1 MTLEEQIRSNRIR
14 SGMLVLCFGLVF
26 VGIGA
31 AVQAVYGGNA
41 LIIIAAIAF
50 AYALF
55 AWFANGSMIASW
67 TGARPVTKDEYPE
80 LVRAV
85 ENASIGAGL
94 AQTPQVRVVDDPCPN
109 AFAAGGSP
117 KTAYICAT
125 SGLLQMM
132 DKRELEAVVAHEVGH
147 IRDRDVRLMSLAAVL
162 VGVVALVADIA
173 LRLAFFGGL
182 GGGRR
187 RSGGGNPILIIVG
200 IAGLII
206 APIAAFGIQMALS
219 RRREYMADEAS
230 AEITGDP
237 EGLALALWKLKED
250 TTELRHVNRATAHL
264 YIETPLNNASGIRSA
279 LSGLFDTHP
288 SLDARIE
295 SLEKMGGF
303 KITDLVGTASA

>member
-14 SGMLVLCFGLVF
+14 SGMLVLSFGLVF

-31 AVQAVYGGNA
+31 AVQAVYGGEA

-50 AYALF
+50 VYALVS
-55 AWFANGSMIASW
+55 WFANGSMIGSW

-94 AQTPQVRVVDDPCPN
+94 AQTPNVRVVDDPCPN

-117 KTAYICAT
+117 QSAYVCAT
-125 SGLLQMM
+125 TGLLRMM
-132 DKRELEAVVAHEVGH
+132 NKRELEAVMAHEIGH
-147 IRDRDVRLMSLAAVL
+147 VRNRDVRLMSLAAVL

-173 LRLAFFGGL
+173 LRFAFFGG
-182 GGGRR
+182 GRR
-187 RSGGGNPILIIVG
+187 KGGGNPILMIIG

-219 RRREYMADEAS
+219 RRREYMADES
-230 AEITGDP
+230 STQITGDA
-237 EGLALALWKLKED
+237 EGLALALWKLKTD

-264 YIETPLNNASGIRSA
+264 YIETPLNNASGVRSA
-279 LSGLFDTHP
+279 MSNLFDTHP

-295 SLEKMGGF
+295 SLEEMGGF
-303 KITDLVGTASA
+303 RISELVGTQTA